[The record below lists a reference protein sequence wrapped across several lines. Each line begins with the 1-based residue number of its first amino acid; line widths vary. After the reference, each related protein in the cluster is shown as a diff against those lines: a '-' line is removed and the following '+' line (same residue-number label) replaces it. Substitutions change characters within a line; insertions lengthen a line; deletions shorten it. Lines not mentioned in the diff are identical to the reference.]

1 MQSPLFVTKS
11 PVMQNLLSEVIALLR
26 PSNVFSKEISGAGR
40 WGVRYS
46 SFGHPSFCV
55 VLEGSCLLAVDGEAT
70 LTLEQG
76 DFLLMSS
83 TPGFTISGFE
93 AATPLQIDPAVSS
106 DEIEEVRHGNVDGD
120 PDVRLLGGYF
130 EFDSPDAALLVS
142 LLPTLVHIRKVERLS
157 SMVKIVNEECKAQR
171 PGRDSILT
179 RLIEVL
185 LIEALRLVPGEKT
198 SPGLLRGLADPRL
211 ALAIRNLHNDPSR
224 AWTVAEMA
232 KQSML
237 SRSAF
242 FQRFTQALGMSPMQ
256 YLLAWRMAIA
266 QGLLRQPDL
275 GIAKVAEQVG
285 YGSASAFSTAFTRYC
300 GQPPSE
306 YSRAYLKAE

>member
-1 MQSPLFVTKS
+1 MQS
-11 PVMQNLLSEVIALLR
+11 LLSEVITLLQ

-55 VLEGSCLLAVDGEAT
+55 VLEGSCLLAVDGEEK

-76 DFLLMSS
+76 DFLLLSS
-83 TPGFTISGFE
+83 TPGFTLSGFE
-93 AATPLQIDPAVSS
+93 PVIPLQIEPMASADET
-106 DEIEEVRHGNVDGD
+106 DEIRHGNLDGQL
-120 PDVRLLGGYF
+120 DVRLLGGYF
-130 EFDSPDAALLVS
+130 IFDSPDAALLVS
-142 LLPTLVHIRKVERLS
+142 LLPTLVHIRGVKRL
-157 SMVKIVNEECKAQR
+157 MNLVHLVAEECSEQR

-185 LIEALRLVPGEKT
+185 LIEALRAVPGEKT
-198 SPGLLRGLADPRL
+198 SPGLLRGLSDARL
-211 ALAIRNLHNDPSR
+211 ALAIRNMHSDPSHS
-224 AWTVAEMA
+224 WTVAELA
-232 KQSML
+232 KQAML

-242 FQRFTQALGMSPMQ
+242 FDRFTQALGMPPMH

-266 QGLLRQPDL
+266 KGLLRRPEL
-275 GIAKVAEQVG
+275 GIAQVAEQVG

-306 YSRAYLKAE
+306 YSREYLAAE